1 MGGRAAVFRLGRR
14 RHLFKATV
22 SQPRAKAR
30 PNHSPT
36 PRHGGRASECDGDG
50 VLAGGCGGSGGGGG
64 GAAEASRVVEGLPP
78 HTGLQLRA
86 SFLFVDAWRGERLL
100 TAP

>member
-1 MGGRAAVFRLGRR
+1 M
-14 RHLFKATV
+14 
-22 SQPRAKAR
+22 SQPRAKA
-30 PNHSPT
+30 PPSHFPT

-50 VLAGGCGGSGGGGG
+50 VLAGGCGGGGTAV
-64 GAAEASRVVEGLPP
+64 AAEASRVVEGLPP

-86 SFLFVDAWRGERLL
+86 SFLFVDAWRGERCL